1 MRLTKPIVNG
11 LKIPDG
17 KAETIVFDDQLP
29 GFGVRLRAGGKRTWI
44 AQYRVGTKQR
54 RVTLGTVEA
63 LDPDKARRCARD
75 VIARVQLGGDPQV
88 EKHTA
93 RAWAQDTVG
102 SIVHK
107 YLSSYAE
114 RNLSAKTLVEVRRNL
129 TSHWKPLHEAA
140 AHSLRRSAVAGRLAE
155 IATENGPYAA
165 NRARAYLAAMFSWAI
180 EQGLVDDNPVAGTGR
195 ITKEVSRD
203 RILSDAELA
212 LIWQH
217 SGAGDYG
224 SIIRLLILTG
234 QRREEVAA
242 MLWSEVDLAAG
253 VWTISTERTKNKRA
267 HDVPL
272 SAATIAIL
280 HDTPERVDR
289 DYVFGF
295 GAGAFSGWSKAK
307 VALDKRIL
315 AALCKNDP
323 KAKPKA
329 LWRVH
334 DIRRTVA
341 TRMGDIGV
349 QPHVVE
355 AVLNHVSGHKAGVAG
370 VYNRSAYAAEKQS
383 ALNIWAA
390 HINSICG
397 S

>member
-17 KAETIVFDDQLP
+17 KAEIIVFDDQLP

-253 VWTISTERTKNKRA
+253 VWTISAERTKNKRA

-272 SAATIAIL
+272 SAASIAIL

-289 DYVFGF
+289 DYVFGV

-383 ALNIWAA
+383 ALSIWAA

-397 S
+397 V

>member
-1 MRLTKPIVNG
+1 MRLTKPNVNG

-17 KAETIVFDDQLP
+17 KSETIVFDDQLP

-63 LDPDKARRCARD
+63 LDPDEARRRARD

-93 RAWAQDTVG
+93 RARAQDTVG

-217 SGAGDYG
+217 SGTGDYG
-224 SIIRLLILTG
+224 SIVRLLILTG

-242 MLWSEVDLAAG
+242 MLWGEVDLAAG
-253 VWTISTERTKNKRA
+253 LWTISAERTKNGRA

-272 SAATIAIL
+272 SAEAITIL
-280 HDTPERVDR
+280 RDMPRRVDR
-289 DYVFGF
+289 DHVFGV

-315 AALCKNDP
+315 AALRKDDA
-323 KAKPKA
+323 KAKLPV

-355 AVLNHVSGHKAGVAG
+355 SVLNHVSGHKAGVAG
-370 VYNRSAYAAEKQS
+370 VYNRSAYAAEKQA
-383 ALNIWAA
+383 ALSLWAA
-390 HINSICG
+390 HVNAICG
-397 S
+397 H

>member
-1 MRLTKPIVNG
+1 MRLTKPNVNG

-17 KAETIVFDDQLP
+17 KSETIVFDDQLP

-63 LDPDKARRCARD
+63 LDPDEARRRARD

-93 RAWAQDTVG
+93 RARAQDTVG

-203 RILSDAELA
+203 RILSDPELA

-253 VWTISTERTKNKRA
+253 VWTISAERTKNNRA

-272 SAATIAIL
+272 SAAAIAIL
-280 HDTPERVDR
+280 RDTPRRVDR
-289 DYVFGF
+289 DHVFGV

-315 AALCKNDP
+315 AALRKDDP
-323 KAKPKA
+323 KAKLPV

-370 VYNRSAYAAEKQS
+370 VYNRAMPET
-383 ALNIWAA
+383 
-390 HINSICG
+390 G
-397 S
+397 